1 VRGPCYIV
9 RRGKAT
15 HLQNLV
21 PKASIAALLTL
32 SALSAAPGQNLPV
45 MVGQPYDAAAAALK
59 AKAIAFQ
66 EEPAGA
72 GKRIVYKAGTETVT
86 LDFSMWPKDPK
97 APASAWAPGQTAGK
111 QLVLTQILDVSPG
124 SDARRAWVRTFEK
137 EGRRWGY
144 MSAEGQAERAAAD
157 REKYPVAAVLQ
168 WPGTADS
175 APVTFL
181 FEAARPA
188 GAPPGNE
195 ATALSISLD
204 NPHKPRR
211 F

>member
-1 VRGPCYIV
+1 M
-9 RRGKAT
+9 
-15 HLQNLV
+15 
-21 PKASIAALLTL
+21 L

-45 MVGQPYDAAAAALK
+45 MVGQPYDAALAALK
-59 AKAIAFQ
+59 AKAVAYQ
-66 EEPAGA
+66 EEPADT
-72 GKRIVYKAGTETVT
+72 GKKIVYRADAESVT

-97 APASAWAPGQTAGK
+97 APASAWAPGQTGK
-111 QLVLTQILDVSPG
+111 QLVLTRILDVAPG

-137 EGRRWGY
+137 EGHRWGY
-144 MSAEGQAERAAAD
+144 LSEKAQAERTAAD

-175 APVTFL
+175 TPVTLL
-181 FEAARPA
+181 FEAARAA
-188 GAPPGNE
+188 GTPPGNE
-195 ATALSISLD
+195 TTALSITLD